1 MDRLIRHSRRA
12 TTPSA
17 KALPQFAAAKS
28 RAIDRLQDAV
38 YREMYRLEAQL
49 PGSEMG
55 LALALLR
62 VIVASQQQI
71 DDRDDFGN
79 WLKEICPIVL
89 KMIEDGLDRRSECPP
104 APK

>member
-1 MDRLIRHSRRA
+1 
-12 TTPSA
+12 
-17 KALPQFAAAKS
+17 
-28 RAIDRLQDAV
+28 
-38 YREMYRLEAQL
+38 MYRLEAQL

-79 WLKEICPIVL
+79 WLKAICPIVL
-89 KMIEDGLDRRSECPP
+89 KMIEDGLDRYSECPP